1 MSQHQSFDD
10 YASSYSAEMRD
21 ALGRFGGESSY
32 YLRQKVNLLSREL
45 KHAQPRQVLDF
56 GCGIGQAVPFL
67 LEAFSPESLVCTDES
82 KESLNVLREAYPAV
96 RAVGLEE
103 VEDEAF
109 DLIFVAN
116 VLHHIEPR
124 LRHDVVRD
132 LCRRLRP
139 QGVVAVFEHNPLNPI
154 TRRIVSNCSF
164 DEGVTLLSKSEVTTY
179 FSDID
184 GVTIMK
190 SGYFL
195 FVPEPL
201 KRFNWI
207 DSHMYK
213 VPFGGQHFTVARQS
227 SEIGNRG

>member
-1 MSQHQSFDD
+1 MC
-10 YASSYSAEMRD
+10 D

-32 YLRQKVNLLSREL
+32 YLRQKVKLLSREL
-45 KHAQPRQVLDF
+45 TYAKPCRILDF

-82 KESLNVLREAYPAV
+82 KESLNVLREAFPTV
-96 RAVGLEE
+96 RAVGLQE

-116 VLHHIEPR
+116 VLHHIEPK

-139 QGVVAVFEHNPLNPI
+139 QGIVAVFEHNPLNPI

-164 DEGVTLLSKSEVTTY
+164 DEGVILLSKSETEGY

-184 GVTIMK
+184 GMSIMK
-190 SGYFL
+190 SGYCL
-195 FVPEPL
+195 FTPEPL
-201 KRFNWI
+201 KRLNWI
-207 DSHMYK
+207 DSLLRK
-213 VPFGGQHFTVARQS
+213 VPLGGQHFVLAQR
-227 SEIGNRG
+227 R

>member
-1 MSQHQSFDD
+1 MC
-10 YASSYSAEMRD
+10 D

-45 KHAQPRQVLDF
+45 TYAKPCRILDF

-82 KESLNVLREAYPAV
+82 RESLNVLREAFPTV
-96 RAVGLEE
+96 RAVRLQE

-139 QGVVAVFEHNPLNPI
+139 QGIVAVFEHNPLNPI

-164 DEGVTLLSKSEVTTY
+164 DEGVILLSKSETEGY
-179 FSDID
+179 FSEID
-184 GVTIMK
+184 GMSIMK
-190 SGYFL
+190 SGYCL
-195 FVPEPL
+195 FTPEPL
-201 KRFNWI
+201 KRLNWI
-207 DSHMYK
+207 DSLLRK
-213 VPFGGQHFTVARQS
+213 VPLGGQHFVLAQR
-227 SEIGNRG
+227 R

>member
-1 MSQHQSFDD
+1 MC
-10 YASSYSAEMRD
+10 D

-45 KHAQPRQVLDF
+45 TYAKPCRILDF

-67 LEAFSPESLVCTDES
+67 LEAFAPESLVCTDES
-82 KESLNVLREAYPAV
+82 RESLNVLREAFPTV
-96 RAVGLEE
+96 RAVGLQE

-139 QGVVAVFEHNPLNPI
+139 QGIVAVFEHNPLNPI

-164 DEGVTLLSKSEVTTY
+164 DEGVILLSKSETEGY
-179 FSDID
+179 FSEID
-184 GVTIMK
+184 GMSIMK
-190 SGYFL
+190 SGYCL
-195 FVPEPL
+195 FTPEPL
-201 KRFNWI
+201 KRLNWI
-207 DSHMYK
+207 DSLLRK
-213 VPFGGQHFTVARQS
+213 VPLGGQHFVLAQR
-227 SEIGNRG
+227 R

>member
-10 YASSYSAEMRD
+10 YASSYRAEMCD

-45 KHAQPRQVLDF
+45 TYAKPCRILDF

-82 KESLNVLREAYPAV
+82 KESLNVLREAFPTV
-96 RAVGLEE
+96 RAVGLQE

-139 QGVVAVFEHNPLNPI
+139 QGIVAVFEHNPLNPI

-164 DEGVTLLSKSEVTTY
+164 DEGVILLSKSETEGY
-179 FSDID
+179 FSEID
-184 GVTIMK
+184 GMSIVK
-190 SGYFL
+190 SGYCL
-195 FVPEPL
+195 FTPEPL
-201 KRFNWI
+201 KRLNWI
-207 DSHMYK
+207 DSLLRK
-213 VPFGGQHFTVARQS
+213 VPLGGQHFVLAQR
-227 SEIGNRG
+227 R

>member
-1 MSQHQSFDD
+1 MC
-10 YASSYSAEMRD
+10 D

-45 KHAQPRQVLDF
+45 TYAKPCRILDF

-82 KESLNVLREAYPAV
+82 KESLNVLREAFPTV
-96 RAVGLEE
+96 RAVGLQE

-116 VLHHIEPR
+116 VLHHMEPR

-139 QGVVAVFEHNPLNPI
+139 QGIVAVFEHNPLNPI

-164 DEGVTLLSKSEVTTY
+164 DEGVILLSKSETEGY
-179 FSDID
+179 FSEID
-184 GVTIMK
+184 GMSIVK
-190 SGYFL
+190 SGYCL
-195 FVPEPL
+195 FTPEPL
-201 KRFNWI
+201 KRLNWI
-207 DSHMYK
+207 DSLLRK
-213 VPFGGQHFTVARQS
+213 VPLGGQHFVLAQR
-227 SEIGNRG
+227 R